1 MTRTVY
7 VERKSDKSFGRFL
20 CFLTDDDKST
30 VAVSNG
36 IAAKDAFKSAAAV
49 ENVHFEKC
57 KLIEESAFENCADLK
72 NVIWMED
79 SKKPPKTYDLSGSVK
94 KNEPNNENG
103 TFNFTMTEEAAR
115 EKNPNTDNII
125 FGIKIPTVSD
135 LEIQRGAFKN
145 CSNLQ
150 TVILPKSTNIVIK
163 KEAFGGCQNLR
174 TIVFPC
180 DDNQV
185 VDISGDAF
193 VGCSKVTF
201 VCSKASGVYR
211 YAREHCFEIVNF

>member
-36 IAAKDAFKSAAAV
+36 IVAKDAFKSAAAV
-49 ENVHFEKC
+49 ENVHFKKC

-79 SKKPPKTYDLSGSVK
+79 SKKPPKTYDFAGSVK
-94 KNEPNNENG
+94 NNDDSIFNG
-103 TFNFTMTEEAAR
+103 TMTEKSDDKDSPE
-115 EKNPNTDNII
+115 TDNII
-125 FGIKIPTVSD
+125 GINIPTVSD
-135 LEIQRGAFKN
+135 FEIQRGAFKN

-150 TVILPKSTNIVIK
+150 TVILPKAKDIAIE

-174 TIVFPC
+174 TIVFP
-180 DDNQV
+180 DENDQT

-193 VGCSKVTF
+193 SGCSKVTF
-201 VCSKASGVYR
+201 VCSKASGAYR